1 MAHNKTIS
9 VRRSL
14 TQKSNR
20 RQKNVLKS
28 RLSLFVTGTLLLIIG
43 YSLIGRGYQ
52 LPFRLPWG
60 FSSSPGVQILPESF
74 SQKAN
79 QFLNKDKK
87 NGDLPLLLQTDER
100 WGEVTYGL
108 ESSNN
113 DLAHNGCALASLAMI
128 NSYWKQHTTTPTDV
142 LSWAKNTYYVKG
154 QGTSWQI
161 FSDFAAA
168 NNLQFEN
175 LGNHFNRAKEF
186 MNNGIPVIVS
196 VKPGTFTTVGHIMV
210 LATDS
215 QGRLK
220 VYDPNDSPTKQH
232 YRETYDSET
241 FIEEG
246 INYWA
251 LWKR

>member
-20 RQKNVLKS
+20 RQKNVLKR
-28 RLSLFVTGTLLLIIG
+28 RLSLFLTGTLLLIIG

-100 WGEVTYGL
+100 WGEVT
-108 ESSNN
+108 
-113 DLAHNGCALASLAMI
+113 
-128 NSYWKQHTTTPTDV
+128 
-142 LSWAKNTYYVKG
+142 
-154 QGTSWQI
+154 
-161 FSDFAAA
+161 
-168 NNLQFEN
+168 
-175 LGNHFNRAKEF
+175 
-186 MNNGIPVIVS
+186 
-196 VKPGTFTTVGHIMV
+196 
-210 LATDS
+210 
-215 QGRLK
+215 
-220 VYDPNDSPTKQH
+220 
-232 YRETYDSET
+232 
-241 FIEEG
+241 
-246 INYWA
+246 
-251 LWKR
+251 